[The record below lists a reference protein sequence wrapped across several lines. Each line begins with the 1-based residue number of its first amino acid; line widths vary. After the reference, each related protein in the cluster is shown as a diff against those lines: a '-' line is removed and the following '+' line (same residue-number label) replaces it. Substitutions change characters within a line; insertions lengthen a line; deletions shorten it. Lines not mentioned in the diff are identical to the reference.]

1 MGVFVESQT
10 YQYQTIGKMLLLSIL
25 LNFAALMGFSNGDQV
40 EEKIEDKAADSS
52 VNKQGYPVEAEY
64 PATSYVS
71 QDTAYPA
78 ATGYAGQTYP
88 TEFTGQGGYPLQG
101 FQQTGVDRQSLTNLS
116 SLPMILTAFAAAFLG
131 SLVAPLLTSGVMQMM
146 GTDEFRVPGIEL
158 PRIHGSP

>member
-1 MGVFVESQT
+1 
-10 YQYQTIGKMLLLSIL
+10 MLLLSFL
-25 LNFAALMGFSNGDQV
+25 LNFTALMGFSNGDQV

-52 VNKQGYPVEAEY
+52 VNKQGYPVGSGYAATAGYQVEAEY

-158 PRIHGSP
+158 PRIHGSPLV